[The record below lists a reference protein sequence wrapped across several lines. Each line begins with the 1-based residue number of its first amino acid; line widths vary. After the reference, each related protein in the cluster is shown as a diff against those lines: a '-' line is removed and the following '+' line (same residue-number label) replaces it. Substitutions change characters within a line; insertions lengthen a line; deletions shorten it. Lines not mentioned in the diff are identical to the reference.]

1 MLESELTRRFE
12 RALEPQ
18 TRTLRRHATG
28 HAWGDGRMQFEA
40 RRAIERMVTDVF
52 GLDHAALARRTRGAR
67 RVASARQVAMYVA
80 HVNCGLSLTDV
91 GRLFGR
97 DRTTVAHACLS
108 VEMKR
113 DDAMFDR
120 VLDLL
125 GWAAPA
131 VVRRPQRHCNAP

>member
-1 MLESELTRRFE
+1 
-12 RALEPQ
+12 
-18 TRTLRRHATG
+18 
-28 HAWGDGRMQFEA
+28 MQSEA

-52 GLDHAALARRTRGAR
+52 GVDHAALSRKSRGAK

-97 DRTTVAHACLS
+97 DRTTVAHACIS
-108 VEMKR
+108 VEIRR
-113 DDAMFDR
+113 DDATYDR

-131 VVRRPQRHCNAP
+131 IIRRPQSSAAAR